1 MVPRGAR
8 PALSNIARSVMMGD
22 RMLNSPSYTGDNSSY
37 RLRFRAPQYRCNK
50 TTSQEHYPEN
60 TNGTSFYEVPA
71 FNSRWSRSMNS
82 LVFQKYAVNPAQARS
97 PDRNQTQNVTVTVE
111 GLECRGES
119 SMFDLGISYTSKG
132 LEMNRTMT
140 DTQALGPIPMVWG
153 NRTMIPPQ
161 SDRKISSFTEEFRN
175 WTQSVAA
182 SLPQM
187 NQMALLD
194 ALGSWM
200 TARVPQRCV
209 SVANTTCTGQSRA
222 ENGTIIAVCD
232 PACDVLA
239 DGRLP
244 RMAHSKQFH

>member
-1 MVPRGAR
+1 
-8 PALSNIARSVMMGD
+8 
-22 RMLNSPSYTGDNSSY
+22 
-37 RLRFRAPQYRCNK
+37 
-50 TTSQEHYPEN
+50 
-60 TNGTSFYEVPA
+60 
-71 FNSRWSRSMNS
+71 
-82 LVFQKYAVNPAQARS
+82 
-97 PDRNQTQNVTVTVE
+97 
-111 GLECRGES
+111 
-119 SMFDLGISYTSKG
+119 MFDLGISYTSKG